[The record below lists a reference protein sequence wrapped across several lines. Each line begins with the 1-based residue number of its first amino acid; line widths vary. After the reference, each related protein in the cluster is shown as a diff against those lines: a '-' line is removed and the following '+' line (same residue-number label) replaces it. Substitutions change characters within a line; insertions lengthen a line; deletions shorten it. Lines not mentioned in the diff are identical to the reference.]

1 MTEHERFGIPYLC
14 LGTPRPLE
22 EPLVGETN
30 VEVVEET
37 KEEEIQYISPTIGE
51 ITAISPLTDQQK
63 VHYEAITQAYKYL
76 FGSIF
81 LLSTT
86 KITKE
91 TIDSNL
97 NSVEGLNS
105 LASAVLSF
113 AGYYYS
119 RIREAAISYFKGE

>member
-1 MTEHERFGIPYLC
+1 MTESFLIGNFVHF
-14 LGTPRPLE
+14 GTPRPIE
-22 EPLVGETN
+22 EPPVEDTK
-30 VEVVEET
+30 EVVAEEA
-37 KEEEIQYISPTIGE
+37 KEREIQYISPTIGE

-63 VHYEAITQAYKYL
+63 VHYKAITQVYKYL
-76 FGSIF
+76 CGSIF

-97 NSVEGLNS
+97 NSVEGLS
-105 LASAVLSF
+105 ALASAVLSF
-113 AGYYYS
+113 TGYYYS